1 MGALGFKDNPYDGHT
16 LDPQLEQ
23 VERLTGGLPKVGV
36 VDRGYRGR
44 KQVKGVEILSPKKLS
59 TKATAYLKQKMRQL
73 FRARAGIEPVIG
85 HVKLDHRME
94 RNYLSGNIGDNMNTI
109 LAATGFNMMKMLKR
123 LKTYGLE
130 NYFHILRSILFPKTQ
145 LCLILN

>member
-1 MGALGFKDNPYDGHT
+1 QT
-16 LDPQLEQ
+16 
-23 VERLTGGLPKVGV
+23 ERLTGRLPKVAV

-44 KQVKGVEILSPKKLS
+44 KEVKGVDILSPKKLS
-59 TKATAYLKQKMRQL
+59 KKATAHLKQKMRKL
-73 FRARAGIEPVIG
+73 FRARAGIEPIIG
-85 HVKLDHRME
+85 HLKHDHRME

-123 LKTYGLE
+123 LKTFSLE
-130 NYFHILRSILFPKTQ
+130 NYFLIFRSILFPKFQ